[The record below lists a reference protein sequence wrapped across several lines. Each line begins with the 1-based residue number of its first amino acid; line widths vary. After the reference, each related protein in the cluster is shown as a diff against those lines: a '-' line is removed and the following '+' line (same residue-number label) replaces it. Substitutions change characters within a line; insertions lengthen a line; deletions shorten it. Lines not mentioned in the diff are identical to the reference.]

1 MILEELLR
9 HSYQYVNLI
18 FSIFYYTLYMLF
30 RVASTLLLLIIVSGF
45 FINGCNPVDKNNH
58 ENRNIDVPDDLGQ
71 ISALP
76 DSCLYPINN
85 PYSIEKK
92 ELGRLLFYDP
102 ILSGNRD
109 ISCATCHHP
118 EFRYAESLD
127 ISIGVNGTG
136 LGQHRKFNANN
147 DIPFTK
153 RNSQSLL
160 NVAFNGID
168 DNGLY
173 SPEKAPMFWDL
184 RASGLEE
191 QAILPIKTFEEMRG
205 HKFAEDKI
213 LDEVATRINNI
224 PLYQTLF
231 KKAFNSGSTVT
242 IDQISKSLANF
253 QRSLLSN
260 NSRFDKY
267 MRGNKSALSEREIE
281 GMAQFIKTG
290 CARCHNGP
298 MFSDFKTHVMGVVD
312 NEKHAVSDSGYQHT
326 YAFRTPSLRNLRFT
340 RPYMHSGKMQTLE
353 QVLNFYEDLAGKDLP
368 NTNVKREKLDTLAT
382 KLKLAFT
389 DINEIIEFINTL
401 NDDNFDKKIPT
412 SVPSGLPVGGKIK
425 S

>member
-1 MILEELLR
+1 
-9 HSYQYVNLI
+9 
-18 FSIFYYTLYMLF
+18 MLV
-30 RVASTLLLLIIVSGF
+30 RVISTLLLLIIISGI
-45 FINGCNPVDKNNH
+45 FINGCNPVDKNNTQI
-58 ENRNIDVPDDLGQ
+58 RTKKVIDDFGQ

-136 LGQHRKFNANN
+136 FGQHRKFNANN

-168 DNGLY
+168 VNGAY
-173 SPEKAPMFWDL
+173 SPEKSPMFWDM
-184 RASGLEE
+184 RARGLEE

-205 HKFAEDKI
+205 HKFAEGQI
-213 LDEVATRINNI
+213 IDEVVKRINNI
-224 PLYQTLF
+224 PLYRTLF
-231 KKAFNSGSTVT
+231 KNAFNTGSSVT
-242 IDQISKSLANF
+242 IDQISQSLANF

-267 MRGNKSALSEREIE
+267 IRGNKSALSEREIE
-281 GMAQFIKTG
+281 GMALFIKTG

-312 NEKHAVSDSGYQHT
+312 NEKLAVSDSGYQHT

-353 QVLNFYEDLAGKDLP
+353 QVLNFYEDLAGKELP
-368 NTNVKREKLDTLAT
+368 NTNVKREQLDTLASA
-382 KLKLAFT
+382 LKLAFA
-389 DINEIIEFINTL
+389 DINEIIEFLNTL
-401 NDDNFDKKIPT
+401 NDDNFDKKIPL

-425 S
+425 